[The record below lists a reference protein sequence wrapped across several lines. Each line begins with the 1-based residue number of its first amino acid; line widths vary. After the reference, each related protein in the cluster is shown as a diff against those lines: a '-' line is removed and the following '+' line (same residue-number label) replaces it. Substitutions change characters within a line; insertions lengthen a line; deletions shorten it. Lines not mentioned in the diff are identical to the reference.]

1 MILVFNPDKTFNY
14 SVNELTTAMI
24 ADSGDMI
31 VVDSDREP
39 DEVDFNTERPVLQD
53 DLKTIVWETYT
64 QTAPTPPE
72 DL

>member
-39 DEVDFNTERPVLQD
+39 NEIDFTTERPVLQD

-64 QTAPTPPE
+64 MTPPTPPE

>member
-14 SVNELTTAMI
+14 SINELNTSMI

-39 DEVDFNTERPVLQD
+39 NKVDFNTERPILQD
-53 DLKTIVWETYT
+53 DLKTIVWESYT
-64 QTAPTPPE
+64 QTPPTPPE
-72 DL
+72 

>member
-14 SVNELTTAMI
+14 SVNELSKAMI

-39 DEVDFNTERPVLQD
+39 NEVDFNTERPVLQD
-53 DLKTIVWETYT
+53 DLKTIVWESYT
-64 QTAPTPPE
+64 ITPPTPPG
-72 DL
+72 D

>member
-14 SVNELTTAMI
+14 SVNELSKAMI

-39 DEVDFNTERPVLQD
+39 DEIDFNTERPVLQD
-53 DLKTIVWETYT
+53 DLKTIVWESYT
-64 QTAPTPPE
+64 MTPPTPPG
-72 DL
+72 D

>member
-14 SVNELTTAMI
+14 SVNELSKAMI

-39 DEVDFNTERPVLQD
+39 NEIDFTTERPVLQD
-53 DLKTIVWETYT
+53 DLKTIVWESYT
-64 QTAPTPPE
+64 ITPPTPPG
-72 DL
+72 D

>member
-14 SVNELTTAMI
+14 SVNELSKAMI

-39 DEVDFNTERPVLQD
+39 SEVDFTTERPVLQD
-53 DLKTIVWETYT
+53 DLKTIVWESYT
-64 QTAPTPPE
+64 ETIPTPPG
-72 DL
+72 D

>member
-14 SVNELTTAMI
+14 SVNELSKAMI

-39 DEVDFNTERPVLQD
+39 NEVDFTTERPVLQD
-53 DLKTIVWETYT
+53 DLKTIVWESYT
-64 QTAPTPPE
+64 ETIPTPPG
-72 DL
+72 D

>member
-1 MILVFNPDKTFNY
+1 MILVFNPDKTFSY
-14 SVNELTTAMI
+14 SVNELSKSMI

-39 DEVDFNTERPVLQD
+39 TEVDFTTERPVLQD
-53 DLKTIVWETYT
+53 DLKTIKWESYT

-72 DL
+72 E

>member
-14 SVNELTTAMI
+14 SVNVLSKSMI

-39 DEVDFNTERPVLQD
+39 NEVDFTTERPVLQD

-64 QTAPTPPE
+64 ITPPTPPG
-72 DL
+72 D

>member
-14 SVNELTTAMI
+14 SVNELSKAMI

-39 DEVDFNTERPVLQD
+39 NEVDFTTERPVLQD
-53 DLKTIVWETYT
+53 DLKTIVWESYT
-64 QTAPTPPE
+64 ITPPTPPG
-72 DL
+72 D